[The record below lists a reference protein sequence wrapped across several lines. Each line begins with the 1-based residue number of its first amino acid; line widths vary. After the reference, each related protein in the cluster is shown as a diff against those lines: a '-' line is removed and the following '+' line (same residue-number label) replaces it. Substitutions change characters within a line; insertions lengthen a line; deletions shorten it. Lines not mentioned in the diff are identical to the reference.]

1 MMELGF
7 FLPHVPK
14 DILEMMAIKADSGG
28 FDFMCCDDHLMSPFA
43 PMKSDFDGCYEA
55 WTTMAYLAGK
65 TQNIKLSHMVLVPS
79 FRGPAVLANMA
90 ATLDILYGGRLIL
103 SVGAG
108 WFQREFEAYDIPW
121 EQHSGRIQRERE
133 AIQIIRSL
141 WAEERVSFKGEYYR
155 LKEALLQL
163 KPLQKPAPPIWV
175 GGDSRPS
182 MELAAELGDGW
193 LMHGHA
199 PEEVDRM
206 VSKITP
212 MLADKAKD
220 FALGTAHFISIGP
233 SREEA
238 YQKMRRI
245 IPPETWN
252 DFMQAPIQK
261 EIKNR
266 ISGSSRQCLSQLKQ
280 YAEAG
285 LSHLIL
291 VFLDPGDVDI
301 FVKEVLPDFRQG
313 K

>member
-7 FLPHVPK
+7 FLPHVPR
-14 DILEMMAIKADSGG
+14 DILEIMAVKADAVG

-43 PMKSDFDGCYEA
+43 PMKSDFAGCYEA
-55 WTTMAYLAGK
+55 WTAISYLAGK
-65 TQNIKLSHMVLVPS
+65 TKNIKLSHMVLIPS

-90 ATLDILYGGRLIL
+90 ATLDTLSGGRLIL
-103 SVGAG
+103 SIGAG
-108 WFQREFEAYDIPW
+108 WFQKEFEAYGIPW
-121 EQHSGRIQRERE
+121 EKHSGRIQRERE

-141 WAEERVSFKGEYYR
+141 WTEERVSFKGEYYR
-155 LKEALLQL
+155 LKEASLQL

-175 GGDSRPS
+175 GGDSRQS

-193 LMHGHA
+193 LMHGHT

-206 VSKITP
+206 VSKISP
-212 MLADKAKD
+212 MLADKAAD

-238 YQKMRRI
+238 YQKIRRI
-245 IPPETWN
+245 IPQETWN

-280 YAEAG
+280 YDEAG
-285 LSHLIL
+285 LTHLIL

-301 FVKEVLPDFRQG
+301 FVKEVLPDFRAG
-313 K
+313 R

>member
-7 FLPHVPK
+7 FLPHVPS
-14 DILEMMAIKADSGG
+14 DILEMMAIKADAVG

-43 PMKSDFDGCYEA
+43 PMKPDFAGCYEA

-90 ATLDILYGGRLIL
+90 ATLDILSGGRLIL

-108 WFQREFEAYDIPW
+108 WFQREFKAYDIPW

-141 WAEERVSFKGEYYR
+141 WKEERVSFRGEYYR
-155 LKEALLQL
+155 LEEASLQL

-175 GGDSRPS
+175 GGDSRQS

-212 MLADKAKD
+212 MLAEKAKD

-245 IPPETWN
+245 IPPETWK

-266 ISGSSRQCLSQLKQ
+266 ISGSSRQCLSQLEQ

-291 VFLDPGDVDI
+291 VFLDPGDVEI
-301 FVKEVLPDFRQG
+301 FVKEVLPDFRAG